1 MELSGTYQSFSCQ
14 CLIPW
19 LINNIQ
25 NRKDSCQ
32 LLFSTGTH
40 SIFTGKSTYYYYYYC
55 YCSCQY
61 QIGEDIPL
69 CAWFKAVLRRLSQ
82 QGLFSTG
89 PRCELAVEALPAQV
103 SNSKLTHANVL
114 ILKMYSRQDNLAH
127 DKLDKSQG
135 NWCCSLIS

>member
-1 MELSGTYQSFSCQ
+1 MMVT
-14 CLIPW
+14 
-19 LINNIQ
+19 
-25 NRKDSCQ
+25 
-32 LLFSTGTH
+32 
-40 SIFTGKSTYYYYYYC
+40 YYYYYC

-82 QGLFSTG
+82 QDLFLTG
-89 PRCELAVEALPAQV
+89 PWWDSAVEASPTRV

-114 ILKMYSRQDNLAH
+114 TLKMYSRQDNLAH

-135 NWCCSLIS
+135 IGAVAWSVKHALKSMFATALYANTAILNISLNKARQIL